1 MAALETKRRDSSV
14 ASVREVIQRKVRFL
28 VEIYRFVFWILHNL
42 FKGNILLLASAI
54 VMKEKAET
62 AEAEVTLNNLLL
74 DYVKKSAGRP

>member
-1 MAALETKRRDSSV
+1 VTSIRK
-14 ASVREVIQRKVRFL
+14 VIQKNVGFL
-28 VEIYRFVFWILHNL
+28 VKFYRFIFWILHNL